1 MFTVQTFI
9 APLRQLLNL
18 GRDHRANALDE
29 VNPPPV
35 NSSNME
41 DFSVAVK
48 PPLAT
53 NKDLKTE
60 NTLDKR
66 ERAIREKL
74 ARLARVPAEAIF
86 EFVIVPFMISADSKN

>member
-1 MFTVQTFI
+1 MFTVQALF
-9 APLRQLLNL
+9 APLRPLLNL
-18 GRDHRANALDE
+18 GRNHRSNALDE

-41 DFSVAVK
+41 NFGDAVK

-53 NKDLKTE
+53 NKDLKNE

-74 ARLARVPAEAIF
+74 ARLARVSAESIF
-86 EFVIVPFMISADSKN
+86 EFVVFS